1 MQARIGRKPVTNF
14 WNMALPMLFLGG
26 LAALMPN
33 LLVGRENPSHP
44 ALLRAVLVS
53 ALLTLAAGAVLSALL
68 YARINDG
75 VLTQIL
81 AAPLER
87 AGFFLNRSTL
97 FALFWGPVLGF
108 VWLVK
113 AQELNRRV
121 GMRMVDGEGGKG

>member
-1 MQARIGRKPVTNF
+1 MTNF

-33 LLVGRENPSHP
+33 LLVGRENLSHP

-87 AGFFLNRSTL
+87 AGFFLNRSAL

-113 AQELNRRV
+113 AQELNRRL
-121 GMRMVDGEGGKG
+121 GMRMVDDGGKG

>member
-1 MQARIGRKPVTNF
+1 
-14 WNMALPMLFLGG
+14 MALPMLFLGG

-68 YARINDG
+68 YAMINPG
-75 VLTQIL
+75 SLPQLL

-87 AGFFLNRSTL
+87 TLFFLNRSTL

-113 AQELNRRV
+113 AQEMNRRV